1 MILGGIFDRM
11 SSQICKCLISICS
24 RIHFIKPVSDLEESL
39 SSSRSDPRR
48 EGFGRLCGPKREQ
61 CASLGNGHDRV
72 EGLCLCPKDEVAR
85 VLASFTNEDWRHV
98 VLCCI
103 C

>member
-1 MILGGIFDRM
+1 MIA
-11 SSQICKCLISICS
+11 CLARFVNVLSVYVVC
-24 RIHFIKPVSDLEESL
+24 IHFIKPVSDLEESL

-48 EGFGRLCGPKREQ
+48 EGFGRLCCPKREQ

-85 VLASFTNEDWRHV
+85 VLASFTNED
-98 VLCCI
+98 
-103 C
+103 